1 MTARRTLG
9 SMLMGSGMLLL
20 LLAFALWIPV
30 SPAAAQSLPERPSL
44 TPAPSGGGSKDDDD
58 DEALAPTGRITG
70 TVINLASGAPTSGI
84 RVTVGDTTVT
94 TDSNGN
100 YDRSGLAAGTY
111 TITLI
116 PPDGSSAAQGS
127 LTITLADRETE
138 VVHLAF
144 TPAATAVPIAPTATP
159 VVVPAEL
166 PDTSGDETSLLA
178 LLVIGLALLI
188 GGGFLIWQT
197 RQS

>member
-1 MTARRTLG
+1 
-9 SMLMGSGMLLL
+9 MLMGSGLLLL
-20 LLAFALWIPV
+20 LLAFALWIPA
-30 SPAAAQSLPERPSL
+30 SAAAQSLPERPSL
-44 TPAPSGGGSKDDDD
+44 TPAPSGGGSKDN
-58 DEALAPTGRITG
+58 DETLAPNGRITG

-84 RVTVGDTTVT
+84 QVTVGDTTVT

-116 PPDGSSAAQGS
+116 PPDESSAAQGS
-127 LTITLADRETE
+127 LTITLADRETK

-144 TPAATAVPIAPTATP
+144 TPAATAVPLAPTAAP

-178 LLVIGLALLI
+178 LLVLGLALLI

-197 RQS
+197 RQN